1 MKLKHFRMWTLL
13 TLLIAL
19 AASAA
24 CTYHEDI
31 DRAGTRSQVDTTVRH
46 NSDGSTSSER
56 STQINR

>member
-1 MKLKHFRMWTLL
+1 MKLNHFRTWTLL

-19 AASAA
+19 AGSSA

-31 DRAGTRSQVDTTVRH
+31 DRTGNRTREETTVRH